1 MPADHQARTTKAAD
15 RNAPGYPARTTKAAN
30 RNAPGYLARTT
41 KARPLISS
49 TTKES

>member
-15 RNAPGYPARTTKAAN
+15 RNVSGYW
-30 RNAPGYLARTT
+30 ARTT